1 MKKLVITLTTLI
13 FTTVNAQ
20 EIGLAKTNVENLPE
34 SYSEVF
40 TKFLA
45 NTLESAEI
53 VQKNKN
59 YLFTI
64 YPSISWEGKAY
75 NICFKTYKIN
85 NLYASSCIT
94 VNYAEDIYDRLKT
107 ISNNEFF
114 KLKNIPPQNINIKVK
129 LDKPLTYDKVKLVS
143 SKGDSLTRYITVSK
157 EGNANIDLENVN
169 VNLNIIL
176 VPEEK
181 SGEIF
186 KLLLE
191 NKKIEKLITTF

>member
-1 MKKLVITLTTLI
+1 MKKFVLLALVSTA
-13 FTTVNAQ
+13 VNAQ

-45 NTLESAEI
+45 DTLESAEL

-75 NICFKTYKIN
+75 NICFKTYKID
-85 NLYASSCIT
+85 NLYSSSCIT

-114 KLKNIPPQNINIKVK
+114 KIKNIPPQSISIKVK
-129 LDKPLTYDKVKLVS
+129 LDKPLTYNKVKIVS
-143 SKGDSLTRYITVSK
+143 SKGDSLTRYVSVFK
-157 EGNANIDLENVN
+157 EGDTNIDLGNVN
-169 VNLNIIL
+169 ANLNIIL
-176 VPEEK
+176 IPEEK
-181 SGEIF
+181 TGEVF

>member
-1 MKKLVITLTTLI
+1 MKKFVLLALVSTA
-13 FTTVNAQ
+13 VNAQ

-45 NTLESAEI
+45 DTLESAEL

-75 NICFKTYKIN
+75 NICFKTYKID
-85 NLYASSCIT
+85 NLYSSSCIT

-114 KLKNIPPQNINIKVK
+114 KIKNIPPQSISIKVK
-129 LDKPLTYDKVKLVS
+129 LDKPLTYNKVKIVS
-143 SKGDSLTRYITVSK
+143 SKGDNLTRYVSVFK
-157 EGNANIDLENVN
+157 EGDANIDLGNVN
-169 VNLNIIL
+169 ANLNIIL
-176 VPEEK
+176 IPEEK
-181 SGEIF
+181 TGEVF

>member
-1 MKKLVITLTTLI
+1 MKKFVLLALVSTA
-13 FTTVNAQ
+13 VNAQ

-45 NTLESAEI
+45 DTLESAEL

-75 NICFKTYKIN
+75 NICFKTYKID
-85 NLYASSCIT
+85 NLYSSSCIT

-114 KLKNIPPQNINIKVK
+114 KIKNIPPQSISIKVK
-129 LDKPLTYDKVKLVS
+129 LDKPLTYNKVKIVS
-143 SKGDSLTRYITVSK
+143 SKGDNLTRYVSVFK
-157 EGNANIDLENVN
+157 EGDTNIDLGNVN
-169 VNLNIIL
+169 ANLNIIL
-176 VPEEK
+176 IPEEK
-181 SGEIF
+181 TGEVF